1 MRGSSDFKVLF
12 DELSPSDE
20 KGDRF
25 FPLFGKGVEE
35 PKLGHAEIEERN
47 LEEELRKAFEEAY
60 IQGEKAGFELGMKK
74 AEVLIAR
81 LNTYIRQIEE
91 FKKELLERVEK
102 VSFELAF
109 VLAEAI
115 VLKECDVD
123 RGCVLRMVKKGME
136 LLNEKSKV
144 VIRVRNDDAAY
155 IKENLPDLEVIP
167 DEKMVEP
174 GFLIESEFGIIDG
187 TLSTQLSELRKM
199 LLG

>member
-20 KGDRF
+20 KGEF
-25 FPLFGKGVEE
+25 FPLFEKRVEE

-74 AEVLIAR
+74 AEVLVAR

-144 VIRVRNDDAAY
+144 VIRVRKDDAAY